1 MATLEPKIGIE
12 LVSWN
17 PYAFW
22 RFKTTSTEC
31 PICREHYE
39 TGCVSCLSDTTT
51 KINF

>member
-39 TGCVSCLSDTTT
+39 TGCAIRICA
-51 KINF
+51 